1 MKTPFHTQDLI
12 VVVGMHR
19 SGTSAITRG
28 LATLGCTLGDNL
40 IEAVP
45 GINDKGFWE
54 DVDVNSFNQQ
64 LLEDSYS
71 DWFHCTVLPE
81 DYFHAPLLRDSRQ
94 AARELLAG
102 KLRQGRPL
110 AIKEPRM
117 TILLPFWQE
126 VFSDLGLN
134 VAYLHVLRNPFE
146 VTQSLLVRDGF
157 SQERSMLLWFLY
169 NQAALRYT
177 HNTTHVVVD
186 YGVFLENPAHQLT
199 RIAGAL
205 GLSDFDPE
213 HPDSRYY
220 LHEFLDDRL
229 RHAQSSHSWR
239 QEEGSLPEPWK
250 RLYGYLEACSRG
262 EQPPTILSE
271 LDRYL
276 DDLRLHQKLIE
287 ELELDLASQRKR
299 IGQMVEA
306 QKALEAEQIERYR
319 HQQETVGQQNA
330 LLSEQQQALES
341 LEKERDQLQ
350 ETVGQQNAL
359 LSEQQQALESLEKE
373 RDQLQETVGQQ
384 NALLSEQQQALESL
398 EKERDQLQR
407 AIELIF
413 NSKSWRITLPMRW
426 GRMVSTMV
434 LRQSLRM
441 PSILARGVQRRLSL
455 ATQSRVHIPSSTPLS
470 NGKTAEYAP
479 PTPVRCRDQVLP
491 LPSPV
496 RMIAFHLP
504 QYHEIPE
511 NNQWWGIGFTE
522 WSNVQPAEPLFPGHY
537 QPHVPLNGYY
547 DLTDPT
553 VLPRQ
558 AEQARRY
565 GIEGFCFYFYW
576 FHGHR
581 LLEKPLQ
588 MLMEHPEWEISYC
601 LCWANENWTRRW
613 DGLEQDVLIAQDYS
627 AEDDYAFIA
636 HLEQYLR
643 DPRYIRIEGKPL
655 LLLYRPDLL
664 PNATASVSRWREHCR
679 TSGIGEIYVAYTQ
692 SFENRDP
699 RDYGM
704 DAAVEF
710 PPNNSAPPEC
720 SAVELGCG
728 PEFDGRVYDWSIF
741 PQRAAH
747 YTKPPY
753 TLFRGLN
760 PGWDNTPRRKQRATI
775 FINNNPVSYH
785 SWAKAACEDTIERIT
800 SPQERV
806 VFINAWN
813 EWGEGAHL
821 EPDIR
826 LGCAYLEATHMAQIR
841 SSIHKDILPNKSSR
855 IAVVIHAF
863 YPDILHD
870 ICSYLQN
877 LPPEEMDLWITT
889 PEEKRAEVVAMLAS
903 LGHRTTVVTSPNRGR
918 DVLPF
923 LSILPHILTND
934 YGYVLKVHTKKS
946 LHRADG
952 ASWRDVF
959 YKKLLNQENLDTLRE
974 RMTQD
979 RALGMVAP
987 QEHIVPL
994 SLFWGSNARQLLP
1007 LAQRMGIT
1015 PEALT
1020 HQYFVAGTMFFC
1032 RWQALLPVL
1041 ALNLRSED
1049 FDDECG
1055 QVDGTMAHAVERV
1068 FAMACYAADL
1078 KIDGF

>member
-126 VFSDLGLN
+126 VFADLGLN

-350 ETVGQQNAL
+350 
-359 LSEQQQALESLEKE
+359 
-373 RDQLQETVGQQ
+373 
-384 NALLSEQQQALESL
+384 
-398 EKERDQLQR
+398 R

-511 NNQWWGIGFTE
+511 NNQWWGNGFTE

-664 PNATASVSRWREHCR
+664 PNATASVSRWRNIAEHR
-679 TSGIGEIYVAYTQ
+679 GLAKFMSPTLNPSKTVIPVIMAWMRPWSFRPTTRHRRNVLPWSWAVAQNSMAVSMTGR
-692 SFENRDP
+692 SFR
-699 RDYGM
+699 
-704 DAAVEF
+704 
-710 PPNNSAPPEC
+710 SAPRIIP
-720 SAVELGCG
+720 SR
-728 PEFDGRVYDWSIF
+728 P
-741 PQRAAH
+741 
-747 YTKPPY
+747 
-753 TLFRGLN
+753 
-760 PGWDNTPRRKQRATI
+760 TPS
-775 FINNNPVSYH
+775 F
-785 SWAKAACEDTIERIT
+785 
-800 SPQERV
+800 
-806 VFINAWN
+806 
-813 EWGEGAHL
+813 GA
-821 EPDIR
+821 
-826 LGCAYLEATHMAQIR
+826 
-841 SSIHKDILPNKSSR
+841 
-855 IAVVIHAF
+855 
-863 YPDILHD
+863 
-870 ICSYLQN
+870 
-877 LPPEEMDLWITT
+877 
-889 PEEKRAEVVAMLAS
+889 
-903 LGHRTTVVTSPNRGR
+903 
-918 DVLPF
+918 
-923 LSILPHILTND
+923 
-934 YGYVLKVHTKKS
+934 
-946 LHRADG
+946 
-952 ASWRDVF
+952 
-959 YKKLLNQENLDTLRE
+959 
-974 RMTQD
+974 
-979 RALGMVAP
+979 
-987 QEHIVPL
+987 
-994 SLFWGSNARQLLP
+994 
-1007 LAQRMGIT
+1007 
-1015 PEALT
+1015 
-1020 HQYFVAGTMFFC
+1020 
-1032 RWQALLPVL
+1032 
-1041 ALNLRSED
+1041 
-1049 FDDECG
+1049 
-1055 QVDGTMAHAVERV
+1055 
-1068 FAMACYAADL
+1068 
-1078 KIDGF
+1078 